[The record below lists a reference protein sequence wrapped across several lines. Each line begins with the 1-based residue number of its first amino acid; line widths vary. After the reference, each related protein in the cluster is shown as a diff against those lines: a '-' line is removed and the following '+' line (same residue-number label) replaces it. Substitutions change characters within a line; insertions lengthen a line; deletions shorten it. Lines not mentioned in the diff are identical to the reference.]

1 MLRTLLALVAIF
13 VLLCALDHFG
23 LGQTAEEQAGC
34 VPAATGYVY
43 RNTSTGALGKC
54 VRE

>member
-23 LGQTAEEQAGC
+23 LGQTAEEQAGLI
-34 VPAATGYVY
+34 PLASGGWG
-43 RNTSTGALGKC
+43 R
-54 VRE
+54 